1 MTDTGVLTPAPR
13 VRALPAFSLRLRRF
27 APGGFVLFDPVA
39 QARPAM
45 SAAETALLAQVLV
58 GAHRYLE
65 FGAGGSTLFALR
77 AGVGSLVS
85 VESDVAWIARLHAE
99 PLAAEAILE
108 KRLQLLHADIGATG
122 DLGRPA
128 SDADRA
134 RWPAYAAAP
143 WTHVLAERL
152 DAVLIDGRFR
162 VACILE
168 TAMRCAPATQI
179 LVHDF
184 WNRPEYHAVLDFL
197 DTVARRDTLGV
208 FTVKPAFDREAA
220 AALLAAHA
228 FEPR

>member
-1 MTDTGVLTPAPR
+1 
-13 VRALPAFSLRLRRF
+13 LRLRRL
-27 APGGFVLFDPVA
+27 ALGGVVLFDPVA

-45 SAAETALLAQVLV
+45 SAGEAALLAQVLTR
-58 GAHRYLE
+58 AHRYLE
-65 FGAGGSTLFALR
+65 FGAGGSTVFALR
-77 AGVGSLVS
+77 AGVSSLVS

-108 KRLQLLHADIGATG
+108 KRLLLLHADIGETG

-128 SDADRA
+128 TAASRA
-134 RWPAYAAAP
+134 RWPAYAGAP
-143 WTHVLAERL
+143 WPHVHAERL

-168 TAMRCAPATQI
+168 TAMRCQPATQI
-179 LVHDF
+179 AVHDF

-197 DTVARRDTLGV
+197 VPVARQGTLGV
-208 FTVKPAFDREAA
+208 FTAKPAMDREAA